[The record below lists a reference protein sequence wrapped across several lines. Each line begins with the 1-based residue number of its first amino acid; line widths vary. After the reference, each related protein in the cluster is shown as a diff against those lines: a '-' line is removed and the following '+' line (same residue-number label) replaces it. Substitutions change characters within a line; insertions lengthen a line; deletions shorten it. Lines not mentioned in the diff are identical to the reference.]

1 MADKNKNAHPGKMAI
16 HSRTK
21 IGAGVIKGLVV
32 LSMCHAVPA
41 LSGEDK
47 AQKIQFNLPATD
59 LASALMGFAE
69 KTGMEL
75 SYPSTMTA
83 GVTSRP
89 LKGRYSAQEGLHE
102 LLRGTGVVYRT
113 TGDNVITLEKAPAM
127 VVAEAPKQVYT
138 DYQTPSGSGT
148 GAGGATLPTM
158 KVTGAAEDDSAW
170 ATDPYNT
177 DYVLPNADTATKTDT
192 PIMETPVSIQ
202 VVPRSVIQDQQSIQ
216 VGDAIKNVSG
226 VFQGFTFGGYAEEF
240 MIRGFNTNYTNYLDG
255 FRWPASRI
263 SLANVQNIE
272 VVKGAAS
279 NLYGRIE
286 PGGMINVVTKRPQ
299 AIPYYALEQQFGSFD
314 LYRTTADAT
323 GALNKDGSL
332 MYRLNLENLNK
343 HSFRDFAFT
352 DRVFLAPSITWQI
365 SDRTQL
371 DVDFM
376 YSDEDTLEDHGVVAS
391 LITRR
396 PVNIPISRFLGEPS
410 TDKSKTTIYNTG
422 VTLKHA
428 FNDDWKVRAKFNTQ
442 KRDALDLQHPGTPG
456 LDESTGILN
465 RAFFGGDSGENTY
478 FGTLDVTGKFSTWD
492 VDHTVLMGMDH
503 YSGDGFVASYFVP
516 PELFAPDFPGGA
528 IQPIDIYN
536 PVYGQSGINLATRQK
551 SQFIA
556 SETNTTGVYFQDQI
570 TVFDKLHILGGGRYD
585 WVSLASGSAFGT
597 DQSVA
602 SARANL
608 QEVNNER
615 FSPRVGLLYQ
625 PWKWLSVYGN
635 FVESLGAA
643 NTAIGVDGNV
653 LQPETA
659 EQFEA
664 GFKTEFFDKRLLSSV
679 AFYQLTK
686 QNMAVAMVGT
696 PFSQSI
702 GEARSQGVEVD
713 ISGRVTEG
721 LSLIGTYAF
730 TDAVILKGDNAGN
743 RLWNVPENAGSL
755 WARYDLQQETLRGL
769 TVGAG
774 VYFQSRKEG
783 DTANSFELPGYGRL
797 DALVKY
803 QLPVAKA
810 KTTLQLNVE
819 NLLDHKYY
827 VSTVGWSPAFVNPGA
842 SRTFMGSV
850 KVEF

>member
-1 MADKNKNAHPGKMAI
+1 MVNKNKNFF
-16 HSRTK
+16 SRCCVINPIKK
-21 IGAGVIKGLVV
+21 IRTCFIKGVFILTF
-32 LSMCHAVPA
+32 CHAVPA
-41 LSGEDK
+41 LSEVDK
-47 AQKIQFNLPATD
+47 VQKTQFDMPSSD
-59 LASALMGFAE
+59 LASALSSFAE

-75 SYPSTMTA
+75 SYPTSM
-83 GVTSRP
+83 VTGAKSKP
-89 LKGRYSAQEGLHE
+89 LKGSYGVQDGLNE
-102 LLRGTGVVYRT
+102 LLRGSGLAYRL
-113 TGDNVITLEKAPAM
+113 TGDNSVTLEKVA
-127 VVAEAPKQVYT
+127 VAEPQADTSTLKAITVKGNR
-138 DYQTPSGSGT
+138 DYDPN
-148 GAGGATLPTM
+148 
-158 KVTGAAEDDSAW
+158 
-170 ATDPYNT
+170 DPYNK
-177 DYVLPNADTATKTDT
+177 DYAAPNATSATKTDT
-192 PIMETPVSIQ
+192 PIMETPIAIQ
-202 VVPRSVIQDQQSIQ
+202 VVPRAVMQDQQAVQ
-216 VGDAIKNVSG
+216 VGDAVKNVSG
-226 VFQGFTFGGYAEEF
+226 VFQGFTFGGFAEEF
-240 MIRGFNTNYTNYLDG
+240 MIRGFNTNFNNYLDG

-263 SLANVQNIE
+263 SLANAERVE

-299 AIPYYALEQQFGSFD
+299 ATPYYALEQQFGSFD

-323 GALNKDGSL
+323 GAINKDGSL
-332 MYRLNLENLNK
+332 MYRLNIEYLNR

-352 DRVFLAPSITWQI
+352 DRVFVAPSLTWQI

-371 DVDFM
+371 DLDFM

-391 LITRR
+391 LVTRR
-396 PVNIPISRFLGEPS
+396 PVDIPISRFLGEPS

-422 VTLKHA
+422 LTLKHA
-428 FNDDWKVRAKFNTQ
+428 FSDNWKVRAKFNTQ

-456 LDESTGILN
+456 LDESTGMLN

-492 VDHTVLMGMDH
+492 VDHAVLMGMDH

-516 PELFAPDFPGGA
+516 PSLFAPDFPGGA
-528 IQPIDIYN
+528 IQPINIYN
-536 PVYGQSGINLATRQK
+536 PVYGQSGLNLATRQK

-556 SETNTTGVYFQDQI
+556 SETDTTGVYFQDQI
-570 TVFDKLHILGGGRYD
+570 TLFDKLHILGGGRYD
-585 WVSLASGSAFGT
+585 WVSLSSGNAFGT

-602 SARANL
+602 DAKANL
-608 QEVNNER
+608 QTINNER

-625 PWKWLSVYGN
+625 PWKWLSLYGN
-635 FVESLGAA
+635 FVQSLGAA
-643 NTAIGVDGNV
+643 NAAIGVNGNV

-696 PFSQSI
+696 PFSQAI

-713 ISGRVTEG
+713 ITGRVTEG
-721 LSLIGTYAF
+721 LSIIGTYAF

-755 WARYDLQQETLRGL
+755 WAKYNLQQETLRGL

-774 VYFQSRKEG
+774 VYFQGQKEG

-819 NLLDHKYY
+819 NLLDHRYY
-827 VSTVGWSPAFVNPGA
+827 AATAGFSPAFVNPGA
-842 SRTFMGSV
+842 PRTFMGSV